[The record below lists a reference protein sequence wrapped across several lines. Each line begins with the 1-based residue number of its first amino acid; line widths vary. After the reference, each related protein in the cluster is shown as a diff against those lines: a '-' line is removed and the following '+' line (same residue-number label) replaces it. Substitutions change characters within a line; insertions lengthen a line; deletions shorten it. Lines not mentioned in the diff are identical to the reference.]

1 MTKRELPAHVY
12 RKKGVLYFQR
22 RGYKTVRIAFEAGTP
37 EFHAE
42 YARLLAG
49 ERPVYAG
56 PRTFKALVEDY
67 RHSPA
72 FRDLAPRTASDY
84 DKVLVW
90 VSDKLGPL
98 PVDRMQRKDVVR
110 AQSVNAKT
118 LRFANY
124 IVQVLRVLFNHA
136 MNIGWRNDNPAKG
149 VALLKTPSDKVQAHI
164 PWTDAAV
171 TAFRGGAER
180 LPRLIFELGIG
191 TVQRPD
197 DLTRFKWGDYDGS
210 TLSLSQSKTGVRLVL
225 PCTDHLRDVLD
236 AEKARVT
243 PHPAR
248 PILTGLRG
256 KPLSYRRMAEVFLAE
271 RKRLG
276 VVDHDLHALRYR
288 GVQELTWAGCT
299 DDEIASYSGHMSKAM
314 IKKYAGEARQIMRA
328 RQAKEK
334 RK

>member
-1 MTKRELPAHVY
+1 MKRELPAHVY

-56 PRTFKALVEDY
+56 PRTFRALVEDY
-67 RHSPA
+67 RHSPRFKRLKA
-72 FRDLAPRTASDY
+72 RTASDY
-84 DKVLVW
+84 DRVLVW
-90 VSDKLGPL
+90 VTDKLGPL
-98 PVDRMQRKDVVR
+98 PVDRMQRKDVIR
-110 AQSVNAKT
+110 AQSANART
-118 LRFANY
+118 VRFANY
-124 IVQVLRVLFNHA
+124 IVQVLRVLFKHA
-136 MNIGWRNDNPAKG
+136 MNLGWRDDNPAKG
-149 VALLKTPSDKVQAHI
+149 VELLATPPEKAQEHV

-171 TAFRGGAER
+171 ETFRANAR
-180 LPRLIFELGIG
+180 PLPRLIFELGIG

-225 PCTDHLRDVLD
+225 PCTDQLRAALD

-248 PILTGLRG
+248 PILTGHRG
-256 KPLSYRRMAEVFLAE
+256 KPLAYRRMAELFLEE

-288 GVQELTWAGCT
+288 GVQELTWAGCD
-299 DDEIASYSGHMSKAM
+299 DDEIASYSGHMSKEM
-314 IKKYAGEARQIMRA
+314 IAKYAGEARQIMRA